1 MPEADVVTQVVSQL
15 VEKLQKAL
23 GPDLVSAV
31 LYGSAAIGDYQDK
44 FSDYNVL
51 CVLKA
56 IAPPQLRATEPIFRW
71 WREQG
76 NPSPLLLTEHELRTS
91 TDCFPV
97 EFHDIREHH
106 KILHGPDVVSD
117 LSIDTIYYRAQV
129 EHELR
134 AKLLRLRQ
142 KASAI
147 LSDKDVLRRLLVDS
161 VSTFCVL
168 FRHALILRGEAA
180 PGLKREIV
188 GRAREAFGIDG
199 TPFETLL
206 DLREKKSGAKVD
218 DPEALLALYMIEI
231 GKVID
236 VVDRMSP
243 DKDAA

>member
-1 MPEADVVTQVVSQL
+1 M
-15 VEKLQKAL
+15 
-23 GPDLVSAV
+23 
-31 LYGSAAIGDYQDK
+31 
-44 FSDYNVL
+44 
-51 CVLKA
+51 
-56 IAPPQLRATEPIFRW
+56 
-71 WREQG
+71 
-76 NPSPLLLTEHELRTS
+76 LLTEHELRTS